1 MVLAVA
7 ATRLPDLHSAVSQLA
22 SIESIEHWYEVDPNQ
37 PDTFTPVTVLDPPAH
52 EPPAPAGKTAPKAA
66 GVTLVDGILSLANGG
81 TDGIS
86 RHVMRTWAERNG
98 FNVGSVSPTLVKL
111 VASKRLKRI
120 GKGVY
125 AVTAKSKK

>member
-1 MVLAVA
+1 MRTTA
-7 ATRLPDLHSAVSQLA
+7 
-22 SIESIEHWYEVDPNQ
+22 EVDMTTTKVNNEG
-37 PDTFTPVTVLDPPAH
+37 PPK
-52 EPPAPAGKTAPKAA
+52 EVPKSHKEM
-66 GVTLVDGILSLANGG
+66 TLVEGILSLANGG

-120 GKGVY
+120 GKGMY
-125 AVTAKSKK
+125 AVTAAARAKK